1 MAEFKEDILICVGYD
16 AISFFH
22 LKTAEVINDML
33 DKGLIKSDNSLLAPG
48 YALPEFYTETGK
60 YKLPASKEVVMQTNF
75 KAFVLSKELF

>member
-1 MAEFKEDILICVGYD
+1 MENRPTCYTSPAAAYGLSQKLGSV
-16 AISFFH
+16 

-60 YKLPASKEVVMQTNF
+60 YKLPH
-75 KAFVLSKELF
+75 LRR